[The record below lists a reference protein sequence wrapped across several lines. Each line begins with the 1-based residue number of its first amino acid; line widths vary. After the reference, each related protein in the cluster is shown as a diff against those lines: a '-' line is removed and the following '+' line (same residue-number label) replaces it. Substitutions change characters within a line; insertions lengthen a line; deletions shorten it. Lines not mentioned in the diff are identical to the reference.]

1 MSLIRYEEALKLLK
15 EGEVVAVPT
24 ETVYGLAG
32 RIDSEKAIKKIFQIK
47 RRPFSDP
54 LIVHFY
60 DKEQLKNYIHEDIYF
75 LDDLWDS
82 FSPGPLTL
90 VLKKTD
96 RISSLITASKE
107 SVATRIPQHPLIR
120 KLLKDLQVPLAIP
133 SANLFSQL
141 SPTRASHVLSGF
153 SEQISVLDGGECKI
167 GLESTLIKID
177 QEESKIIIL
186 RPGSITKKDIENFL
200 SRKKISFTCHFQEKS
215 SFPGGLETH
224 YAPPVPLIIVESE
237 KASEQV
243 KLFLLKKF
251 PNKKIKLF
259 LFKDS
264 SEETAFDLYKQ
275 LRDLSQEKTSII
287 CVQKT
292 KNQSSLD
299 WKAVWNRLEKAS
311 SYYFN
316 L

>member
-1 MSLIRYEEALKLLK
+1 MSLIKYEEALKLLK

-47 RRPFSDP
+47 KRPFSDP

-60 DKEQLKNYIHEDIYF
+60 DKVQLKNYIHEDISF

-82 FSPGPLTL
+82 FSPGPLTV
-90 VLKKTD
+90 VLKKSD

-120 KLLKDLQVPLAIP
+120 RLLKDLQVPLAIP

-141 SPTRASHVLSGF
+141 SPTRASHVLSSF
-153 SEQISVLDGGECKI
+153 PKHISVLDGGDCKV
-167 GLESTLIKID
+167 GVESTLIKIE
-177 QEESKIIIL
+177 QEKNKIIIL
-186 RPGSITKKDIENFL
+186 RPGSITKEDIENFL
-200 SRKKISFTCHFQEKS
+200 NQKKISFTCHFQEQS
-215 SFPGGLETH
+215 SFPGGLEMH

-237 KASEQV
+237 KTSEQV
-243 KLFLLKKF
+243 RLFLLKKF
-251 PNKKIKLF
+251 PDKKIKIF

-264 SEETAFDLYKQ
+264 SKKTAFDLYKQ
-275 LRDLSQEKTSII
+275 LRDLSQEKESLI

-299 WKAVWNRLEKAS
+299 WKAIWNRLEKAS
-311 SYYFN
+311 SSYFN